1 MTDIKKISE
10 MTIEEREDFL
20 SALSESLLLS
30 ASIAKHEG
38 DPLWRELDELGRRL
52 QLNAEAIAKDDTD
65 EAEELTLTAINL
77 LAKYEYSDPRSP
89 TIH

>member
-1 MTDIKKISE
+1 MKDTKKIGE

-20 SALSESLLLS
+20 SALAETLLLS
-30 ASIAKHEG
+30 ASIAKHEA
-38 DPLWRELDELGRRL
+38 DPIWRELDELGRRL

-65 EAEELTLTAINL
+65 EAAEFTLTAINL
-77 LAKYEYSDPRSP
+77 LAKYESSEPRSP